1 MCASLFGGR
10 SDPVSFFAGVYAQ
23 TAKKSSVCCA
33 ESKVRA
39 EYYNSIKNYSVMA
52 FDFFERVFL
61 HLCIWIKPPF
71 GYMLFAQLCIDLLCN
86 TLGERNNLFLVCLT
100 QT

>member
-1 MCASLFGGR
+1 MRKPRKNQAFVALKARLGGIL
-10 SDPVSFFAGVYAQ
+10 Q
-23 TAKKSSVCCA
+23 QCKKLL
-33 ESKVRA
+33 RHGR
-39 EYYNSIKNYSVMA
+39 